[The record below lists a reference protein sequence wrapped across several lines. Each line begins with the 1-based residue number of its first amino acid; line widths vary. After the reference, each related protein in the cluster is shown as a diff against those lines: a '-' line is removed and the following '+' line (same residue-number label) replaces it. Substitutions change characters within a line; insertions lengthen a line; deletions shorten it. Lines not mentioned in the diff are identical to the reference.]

1 MNSVVEI
8 GIQIN
13 LTSFLCVYSP
23 TKTWDS
29 RMKIVVKCKHT
40 I

>member
-1 MNSVVEI
+1 MFSVVEI

-29 RMKIVVKCKHT
+29 RMKIVVKCKQN

>member
-1 MNSVVEI
+1 MFSVVEI

-13 LTSFLCVYSP
+13 LTSLVCVHSP
-23 TKTWDS
+23 TKTRDS
-29 RMKIVVKCKHT
+29 RMKIVVQCKQN